1 MYQFRHFNLTGID
14 IDKGKSANTHRKS
27 SPHCQSA
34 RSHPTL
40 AFQTCMRSI
49 FPGSCSPCSP
59 FLSVQHW
66 QGKTQ
71 TKRFMAEQ
79 SIWISHTPSLVE
91 DKNDIAIMSIYEQ
104 CCFLGPKS
112 AQGLKMLITWEKK
125 VSKSHPVGLVFF
137 TRQESDSSTMMIILI
152 FHEPGI
158 PTETG
163 EGLYPENKAILT
175 N

>member
-27 SPHCQSA
+27 SPHCQA
-34 RSHPTL
+34 ACSHPTL

-59 FLSVQHW
+59 FLSIQHW

-91 DKNDIAIMSIYEQ
+91 DKKRYRHHVNLRAMLLPGAKIGPRAENAHYMREKSIIKPSGWS
-104 CCFLGPKS
+104 CFFYKARKWFFDHDDHFNLPWARDTDRNRRGVVS
-112 AQGLKMLITWEKK
+112 AK
-125 VSKSHPVGLVFF
+125 
-137 TRQESDSSTMMIILI
+137 
-152 FHEPGI
+152 
-158 PTETG
+158 
-163 EGLYPENKAILT
+163 
-175 N
+175 